1 MMFDVSPNTQ
11 FGIVYELGDFW
22 TDNEELKEMCADNL
36 NATWWKV
43 PAVDKERHE
52 VVEEDEEFV
61 SEHAVRS
68 TSSNGLTS
76 ALSLSVMVFMV
87 IAVAVMAAL
96 RGCVSRKK
104 GLKEMSVGVDS
115 VAYGTV

>member
-1 MMFDVSPNTQ
+1 MFDVSPNTD

-22 TDNEELKEMCADNL
+22 TDNEELKTQCADKL
-36 NATWWKV
+36 NATWWRV

-68 TSSNGLTS
+68 SSWNGMT
-76 ALSLSVMVFMV
+76 SLSATAMVFMV
-87 IAVAVMAAL
+87 IAVAVMAVL

-104 GLKEMSVGVDS
+104 GLKETTVGVDHIG
-115 VAYGTV
+115 YGTV